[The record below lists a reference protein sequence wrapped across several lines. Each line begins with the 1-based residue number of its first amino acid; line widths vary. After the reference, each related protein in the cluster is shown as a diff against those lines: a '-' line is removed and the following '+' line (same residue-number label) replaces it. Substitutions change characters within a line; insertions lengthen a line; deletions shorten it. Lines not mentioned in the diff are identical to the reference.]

1 MSTCVKVVC
10 SECGEEVANSWMIK
24 HILKCHSGLSLFEQT
39 MIHQNSSLNDSAV
52 KIQYMPEE
60 FLKKLFV
67 RENIQ
72 DLKEYNAVAYKYAQ
86 KINNFCRMIEQ
97 YRTLEAVDVEV
108 FFGPY
113 LEYKKDHPAV
123 NTS

>member
-1 MSTCVKVVC
+1 MSISSKVIC

-24 HILKCHSGLSLFEQT
+24 HILKCHSESSLFDQA
-39 MIHQNSSLNDSAV
+39 MIHQKSSMNDSAV

-72 DLKEYNAVAYKYAQ
+72 DLRN
-86 KINNFCRMIEQ
+86 
-97 YRTLEAVDVEV
+97 
-108 FFGPY
+108 
-113 LEYKKDHPAV
+113 
-123 NTS
+123 